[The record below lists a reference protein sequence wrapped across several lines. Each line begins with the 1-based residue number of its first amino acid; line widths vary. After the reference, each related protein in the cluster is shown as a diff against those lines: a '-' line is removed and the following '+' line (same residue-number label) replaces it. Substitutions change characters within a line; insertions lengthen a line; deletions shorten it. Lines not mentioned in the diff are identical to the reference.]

1 MALAAVATCKAYDYP
16 YLTFQNQDGSEQ
28 SVAVESLVLTVAD
41 GQLTLTN
48 AENTL
53 SLTLS
58 DLAKMYFA
66 ENPTGIEEVTAA
78 GTKGAV
84 DVYTLSGVRVGHFAS
99 TAEAKTALGNGVY
112 VVKSNSETQKIAIQ

>member
-16 YLTFQNQDGSEQ
+16 YLTFQTKDGSEQ

-48 AENTL
+48 AETNL
-53 SLTLS
+53 VLTLS
-58 DLAKMYFA
+58 DLSKMYFSDTY
-66 ENPTGIEEVTAA
+66 TGIEEVRSA
-78 GTKGAV
+78 GAQGAV
-84 DVYTLSGVRVGHFAS
+84 DVYTLSGVRVGQFAS
-99 TAEAKTALGNGVY
+99 AAAAKSALGSGVY